1 MAENSLHE
9 QLHKYLTDC
18 HAIEVQALAQMKRA
32 PKIAGNDQLAA
43 MYEEHERETAEHKR
57 LIEERL
63 EAHGESPN
71 KLKDVVADV
80 SGIGMYLFAKFNQD
94 SPGKLAAHAHSYE
107 AMEEAEYE
115 YLWRD
120 AERAGDQETATVAR
134 KILEQE
140 KAMKGRVFDH
150 FDQTVEASLREK
162 KAEDMKDEL
171 VKYLADAHAIEAQ
184 AIQMLQAAPKVVGDV
199 PELAKVFKDHL
210 EETLAQQ
217 EIIKARLDALDAAPN
232 KLQDAAM
239 RLGALNIGG
248 FFKAQPDTPAKLTGF
263 NYAFEHLEIAAYEE
277 LKRVADRAGDQETVR
292 IAERIE
298 GEERA
303 AANSLAA
310 NWEIALQASLESVG
324 AVA

>member
-1 MAENSLHE
+1 MADNLHE
-9 QLHKYLTDC
+9 QLHKYLTDT
-18 HAIEVQALAQMKRA
+18 HSIEVQALAQMKRA
-32 PKIAGNDQLAA
+32 PGIAGGPELAQ
-43 MYEEHERETAEHKR
+43 MYEEHERETQEQKR
-57 LIEERL
+57 LIEQRL
-63 EAHGESPN
+63 EAHDASPN
-71 KLKDVVADV
+71 KLKDIVADV
-80 SGIGMYLFAKFNQD
+80 SGIGMYLFAKFNPD

-107 AMEEAEYE
+107 AMEEAAYE
-115 YLWRD
+115 YLWRV
-120 AERAGDQETATVAR
+120 AERAGDGDTATVAR
-134 KILEQE
+134 TILEQE

-162 KAEDMKDEL
+162 NADDMKDEL

-184 AIQMLQAAPKVVGDV
+184 AIQMLEAAPKVVGDV
-199 PELAKVFKDHL
+199 PELEKVFKDHL
-210 EETLAQQ
+210 EETQAQQ
-217 EIIKARLDALDAAPN
+217 EIIKARLSATGGGPN
-232 KLQDAAM
+232 KMPGGAL
-239 RLGALNIGG
+239 RLGAVNIGG
-248 FFKAQPDTPAKLTGF
+248 FFKANPDTPAKLVGF
-263 NYAFEHLEIAAYEE
+263 SYAFEHLEIGAYEE